1 MVSDT
6 SINKHFKNKN
16 MSKSKLEILL
26 DVVLGYTYVHKDIAD
41 AYQAYM
47 EERKTL
53 PQAGQEI
60 EVRHSDK
67 GDWLKREF
75 VAMSPCGRCI
85 AYNKETNCSS
95 FWNYYRI
102 PTPKKKWKVVKTHVS
117 NSLFIIPYEQETDCP
132 IITTFED

>member
-1 MVSDT
+1 
-6 SINKHFKNKN
+6 

-47 EERKTL
+47 EERKKL
-53 PQAGQEI
+53 PQQGDMI
-60 EVRHSDK
+60 EVSDHENIEWVVRKFIAFHNK
-67 GDWLKREF
+67 GVLVKNASGF
-75 VAMSPCGRCI
+75 AVF
-85 AYNKETNCSS
+85 YNN
-95 FWNYYRI
+95 YRI